1 MWRSD
6 RPLHGNSSI
15 KPYLR
20 RPQRPSTFQPTPLP
34 LPIAI
39 VMAFNGRRAN
49 VLPFSRE
56 LIGCHWRSAKATR
69 SLFSSFLFFLIK
81 KKFISKSGAHSSK
94 DESETQYSMVENPS
108 KSRWVPS
115 GKPFSLISKRSE
127 IESTKKTGLPLQFNR

>member
-1 MWRSD
+1 MAFRSTVA
-6 RPLHGNSSI
+6 RKFVNQTVPASSAAALHLSADPSASSHCDCDGI
-15 KPYLR
+15 QWTAG
-20 RPQRPSTFQPTPLP
+20 QRP
-34 LPIAI
+34 AI
-39 VMAFNGRRAN
+39 FPRADWLSLEICQSHAKL
-49 VLPFSRE
+49 VLE
-56 LIGCHWRSAKATR
+56 
-69 SLFSSFLFFLIK
+69 FLFFLIK